1 MCTGELMA
9 HSKMTLLKAK
19 YPTIKE
25 IRKSIVDDIITEL
38 SKNKVQVSLDNL
50 ELYLIIDEALTN
62 AMEHGNKW
70 DQNKYVHIEVAKDTN
85 QLYITIT
92 DEGNGFKYHS
102 DSTTHLQPRGR
113 GIFII
118 KQFAEISWNKKG
130 NSITMAIPI
139 SYAGNPV

>member
-1 MCTGELMA
+1 M
-9 HSKMTLLKAK
+9 LKAK

-38 SKNKVQVSLDNL
+38 AKYKIQVGLDNL
-50 ELYLIIDEALTN
+50 ELYLIIDEAITN

-70 DQNKYVHIEVAKDTN
+70 DQNKYVHIDVAKDTN

-92 DEGNGFKYHS
+92 DEGKGFRHPDSHS
-102 DSTTHLQPRGR
+102 TMHLQPRGR

-118 KQFAEISWNKKG
+118 KQFAKVSWNKKG

-139 SYAGNPV
+139 SYAATPI

>member
-1 MCTGELMA
+1 MT

-38 SKNKVQVSLDNL
+38 AKNKIQVRLDNL
-50 ELYLIIDEALTN
+50 ELYLIIDEAITN

-70 DQNKYVHIEVAKDTN
+70 NQNKYLHIEVAKDTN

-92 DEGNGFKYHS
+92 DEGNGFKHPDLHS
-102 DSTTHLQPRGR
+102 NVHLQPRGR

-118 KQFAEISWNKKG
+118 KQFAKVSWNKKG

-139 SYAGNPV
+139 THNSNPV

>member
-1 MCTGELMA
+1 MLN
-9 HSKMTLLKAK
+9 SKITLLKAK

-25 IRKSIVDDIITEL
+25 IRKSIVDDIFTEL
-38 SKNKVQVSLDNL
+38 AKNRLQVQLDNL

-62 AMEHGNKW
+62 AMEHGNNW
-70 DQNKYVHIEVAKDTN
+70 NQNKYVHIEVTMDTN

-92 DEGNGFKYHS
+92 DEGKGFRHP
-102 DSTTHLQPRGR
+102 DSHLAMHLKPRGR

-118 KQFAEISWNKKG
+118 KQFAKVSWNKKG

-139 SYAGNPV
+139 AHTSNPK

>member
-1 MCTGELMA
+1 MFFEELMT
-9 HSKMTLLKAK
+9 HSKITLLKAK

-38 SKNKVQVSLDNL
+38 AKNKVQVGLDKL

-70 DQNKYVHIEVAKDTN
+70 DQNKYVHIEVVKDTN
-85 QLYITIT
+85 QLFITIA
-92 DEGNGFKYHS
+92 DEGKGFNYPESHS
-102 DSTTHLQPRGR
+102 TAHLQPRGR

-118 KQFAEISWNKKG
+118 KQFAQVSWNKKG

-139 SYAGNPV
+139 SST

>member
-1 MCTGELMA
+1 MT
-9 HSKMTLLKAK
+9 HSKVTLLKAK

-38 SKNKVQVSLDNL
+38 AKNKVQVRLDNL
-50 ELYLIIDEALTN
+50 ELYLIIDEAITN

-70 DQNKYVHIEVAKDTN
+70 NENKYVHIEVAKDTN

-92 DEGNGFKYHS
+92 DEGTGFKHPDVHS
-102 DSTTHLQPRGR
+102 KVHLQPRGR

-118 KQFAEISWNKKG
+118 KQFAKVSWNKKG

-139 SYAGNPV
+139 LHTDNSIA